1 MNSSDFQLQASSDA
15 RLAVHAAAH
24 RPSWLWSIDGT
35 RVMWANPAGARL
47 FGAGDSAELARRTFG
62 PTDRRHR
69 QVAQLVH
76 RLPLN
81 GAVRLERLRGFG
93 APFGMPM
100 TCACARL
107 ELPDGSHGI
116 LITAMEAIRN
126 TLLVKRLPA
135 GVVEANAEAETQ
147 PPPMESEA
155 PASNVEPPM
164 GANSQSADLGGAIET
179 AANVVPF
186 RPTGETRAPTLTPG
200 EISAFNELARELSER
215 LERETNTDN
224 VVALASGT
232 GTADVET
239 TKAAEPPP
247 RGNHA
252 CSRSLINL
260 LPAEI
265 LICRPDCLL
274 HANPAF
280 LARMGYPSLR
290 ALEDAGGL
298 DALNIEPGISSTT
311 SASSPTSALEAGE
324 PVTISATN
332 PAKDRACSIEARLH
346 IIDWDGGCALA
357 LICAPPQTVPVIAEP
372 VTASVEQT
380 ESEQPIEAGQSNA
393 EDLAANPD
401 TTAEGMF
408 RECSQSTESK
418 TELNQTE
425 RLADSAANAK
435 ADMLARVSQAIR
447 TPLDAIIGIAEA
459 TMSERPG
466 ELGREHY
473 SEYMKDIRASGER
486 VVSILDEALELSR
499 IETGNDLSF
508 TNLDLNHLIEACVSV
523 MQPQANCE
531 RIIIRTSL
539 AHALPP
545 VHADA
550 RAMRQIARNLI
561 SHSIRLAGAG
571 GLVVVSTALTEGGD
585 VALQIHDDGHG
596 LGAKDAATRTDT
608 SESLSL
614 TKALV
619 EANRARFNIRSAA
632 NSGTLIDVVF
642 SPGRG

>member
-15 RLAVHAAAH
+15 RLAVHAASH

-35 RVMWANPAGARL
+35 QVMWANPVGVRL
-47 FGAGDSAELARRTFG
+47 FGAGDSAELAQKTFG
-62 PTDRRHR
+62 PADRRRR
-69 QVAQLVH
+69 QVEQLVEQ
-76 RLPLN
+76 LPLN
-81 GAVRLERLRGFG
+81 GAVRLERLRDFG

-126 TLLVKRLPA
+126 TPLVKRPPRAPQDLPA

-155 PASNVEPPM
+155 PASDVELTEPPM
-164 GANSQSADLGGAIET
+164 GTNSQSADLDGAIET

-186 RPTGETRAPTLTPG
+186 RPTGEIKAPTLTPV

-215 LERETNTDN
+215 LERKTDN
-224 VVALASGT
+224 VVAPASGT
-232 GTADVET
+232 ETANVET
-239 TKAAEPPP
+239 TKAAAEPPP
-247 RGNHA
+247 RGNNA
-252 CSRSLINL
+252 SRSLINL

-265 LICRPDCLL
+265 LICQPDRLL

-280 LARMGYPSLR
+280 LARLGYPSLR

-298 DALNIEPGISSTT
+298 DALNIERGISST
-311 SASSPTSALEAGE
+311 TSALEAGE
-324 PVTISATN
+324 PITISATN
-332 PAKDRACSIEARLH
+332 PANDHACSIEARLH

-357 LICAPPQTVPVIAEP
+357 LICTPPQTVPMIAES
-372 VTASVEQT
+372 VSVEET
-380 ESEQPIEAGQSNA
+380 KSESS
-393 EDLAANPD
+393 
-401 TTAEGMF
+401 
-408 RECSQSTESK
+408 ESK
-418 TELNQTE
+418 SELNQTE
-425 RLADSAANAK
+425 RPIDSATNVK
-435 ADMLARVSQAIR
+435 ADMLARVSHAIR

-466 ELGREHY
+466 ELGRERY
-473 SEYMKDIRASGER
+473 SEYMKDIRASSER

-499 IETGNDLSF
+499 IETGNYLTF

-523 MQPQANCE
+523 MQPRANSE
-531 RIIIRTSL
+531 RIVIRTSL

-545 VHADA
+545 VHVDA
-550 RAMRQIARNLI
+550 RAMQQIARNLI

-571 GLVVVSTALTEGGD
+571 GLVIVSTALTEGGD
-585 VALQIHDDGHG
+585 VTLRIRDDG
-596 LGAKDAATRTDT
+596 LGAKDAATDPDS

-619 EANRARFNIRSAA
+619 EANRAQFTIRSAA
-632 NSGTLIDVVF
+632 NSGTLIEVVF
-642 SPGRG
+642 SPADEIFPA